1 MSKVIGIDIS
11 KQTFDV
17 SWKEKSKA
25 ISMVFPNTQEGFKSF
40 FIHMKK
46 GDHCVMEASGTYF
59 LKLAMFLHTRKIHVS
74 VVNPL
79 VIKRYCQMKLTRTKT
94 DKKDAQMICA
104 YAQSEKPEFWQPDAD
119 YIKEMN
125 GILTTLEG
133 FEKVAT
139 QVSNQ
144 MEAERQLDVI
154 NSTAK
159 ESKERLLAHAEDE
172 ITLLL
177 ETLEAL
183 AEKHCPETLARLK
196 TISGIGTKTAIVLIA
211 ITGNFEYFD
220 DVRALCAY
228 CGICPRIYQS
238 GTSVKGNGH
247 ICKMGNGRIRKLLY
261 LCTWSAQKSN
271 PQCKEVK
278 ERLTAKGKP
287 IKVIKVAMANKLLRT
302 AFGVVKGKADYDK
315 TKGLKIAA

>member
-17 SWKEKSKA
+17 SWKEKDKNV
-25 ISMVFPNTQEGFKSF
+25 SMVFPNNQEGFKSF
-40 FIHMKK
+40 FKHLKK
-46 GDHCVMEASGTYF
+46 GNHCVMEVSGTYH
-59 LKLAMFLHTRKIHVS
+59 LKLAMFLHHRKVLVS

-79 VIKRYCQMKLTRTKT
+79 IIKRFCQMKMSRTKT
-94 DKKDAQMICA
+94 DKKDAIMICA
-104 YAQSEKPEFWQPDAD
+104 FGEDQKPALWQPDAD

-125 GILTTLEG
+125 SVLTTLEG
-133 FEKVAT
+133 IEKIAT

-144 MEAERQLDVI
+144 MEAESQLDVL
-154 NSTAK
+154 NSMAK

-196 TISGIGTKTAIVLIA
+196 TIPGIGTKTAIVLIA

-228 CGICPRIYQS
+228 CGICPRIYKS
-238 GTSVKGNGH
+238 GTSVNSKGH
-247 ICKMGNGRIRKLLY
+247 IVKMGNGRIRKLLY
-261 LCTWSAQKSN
+261 LCSWSAQKSN
-271 PQCKEVK
+271 PQCKDLK

-287 IKVIKVAMANKLLRT
+287 AKVINIALANKLLRM
-302 AFGVVKGKADYDK
+302 AFGVVKSNSDYNK
-315 TKGLKIAA
+315 TKGLQKAA

>member
-17 SWKEKSKA
+17 SWKEKDKYV
-25 ISMVFPNTQEGFKSF
+25 SMAFPNNQEGFHSF
-40 FIHMKK
+40 LKHLKK
-46 GDHCVMEASGTYF
+46 GNHCVMEASGTYY

-104 YAQSEKPEFWQPDAD
+104 YGLAEKPEFWQPDAP

-133 FEKVAT
+133 YEKMAT
-139 QVSNQ
+139 QLSNR
-144 MEAERQLDVI
+144 MEAESQLDVI
-154 NSTAK
+154 NKEAK
-159 ESKERLLAHAEDE
+159 ESKKELLAYIEKE
-172 ITLLL
+172 IGKLMD
-177 ETLEAL
+177 AL
-183 AEKHCPETLARLK
+183 NDIALKHCPETLSRLM
-196 TISGIGTKTAIVLIA
+196 TIPGIGPKTAIVLIA

-228 CGICPRIYQS
+228 CGICPRIHKS
-238 GTSVKGNGH
+238 GTSVKGKEH
-247 ICKMGNGRIRKLLY
+247 IVKMGNGRIRKLLY
-261 LCTWSAQKSN
+261 LCTWSAQKNN

-278 ERLTAKGKP
+278 ERLEAKGKP
-287 IKVIKVAMANKLLRT
+287 IKVIKVAMANKLLRM
-302 AFGVVKGKADYDK
+302 AFGIVKSKKSYNPNVGIKKA
-315 TKGLKIAA
+315 A